1 MNYPDLDPVA
11 LQLGPL
17 ALRWYGLM
25 YLFGFA
31 AFLLLGN
38 WRARRGPGG
47 WSPEQVWDLL
57 FYGVFGV
64 VVGGRLGFVVFYGW
78 DTFARDPLWLIR
90 IWEGGMSFHGGL
102 LGVLAALAIYAAKR
116 TRSFLAVTDFVAP
129 LAPLGLGFGR
139 LGNFVNAELP
149 GRVTE
154 LPVGVHFPCDAVRGL
169 TVSCYGQYEAVAR
182 HVSSLYQAATEGLL
196 LFALLWW
203 FARKRRAA
211 GQLSGLFLFGY
222 GGLRFATEFARE
234 PDADKGFVAFGW
246 LTMGQALSL
255 PMALLGA
262 ALLCS
267 AAVRERLARFPAQSA
282 APAASTRADGS

>member
-38 WRARRGPGG
+38 WRARDQKSG
-47 WSPEQVWDLL
+47 WSPEQVWDLM

-64 VVGGRLGFVVFYGW
+64 VVGGRLGFALFYGW
-78 DTFARDPLWLIR
+78 ETLLRDPLWVIR
-90 IWEGGMSFHGGL
+90 LWEGGMSFHGGL
-102 LGVLAALAIYAAKR
+102 LGVLAATAIYAVKKKCA
-116 TRSFLAVTDFVAP
+116 FLSVTDFAAP
-129 LAPLGLGFGR
+129 LVPLGLGFGR

-149 GRVTE
+149 GRVTD
-154 LPVGVHFPCDAVRGL
+154 LPLGVHFPCDAVRGL
-169 TVSCYGQYEAVAR
+169 SVSCYGQYEAVAR

-203 FARKRRAA
+203 YVRKPRAA
-211 GQLSGLFLFGY
+211 GQVSGLFLLGY
-222 GGLRFATEFARE
+222 GGLRLATEFVRE
-234 PDADKGFVAFGW
+234 PDPDKGFVAFGW

-255 PMALLGA
+255 PMAVLGA

-267 AAVRERLARFPAQSA
+267 AALRERLARFPTQSA
-282 APAASTRADGS
+282 APAAARRGGS

>member
-38 WRARRGPGG
+38 WRARDQQHG
-47 WSPEQVWDLL
+47 WSPEQVWDLM

-64 VVGGRLGFVVFYGW
+64 VVGGRLGFALFYGW
-78 DTFARDPLWLIR
+78 ETLLRDPLWVIR
-90 IWEGGMSFHGGL
+90 LWEGGMSFHGGL
-102 LGVLAALAIYAAKR
+102 LGVLAATAIYAVKKKR
-116 TRSFLAVTDFVAP
+116 AFLSVTDFAAP
-129 LAPLGLGFGR
+129 LVPLGLGFGR

-149 GRVTE
+149 GRVTD
-154 LPVGVHFPCDAVRGL
+154 LPLGVHFPCDAVRGL
-169 TVSCYGQYEAVAR
+169 SVSCYGQFEAVAR
-182 HVSSLYQAATEGLL
+182 HVSSLYQAATEGLV

-203 FARKRRAA
+203 YARKPRAA
-211 GQLSGLFLFGY
+211 GQVSGLFLLGY
-222 GGLRFATEFARE
+222 GGLRLATEFVRE
-234 PDADKGFVAFGW
+234 PDPDKGFVAFGW

-255 PMALLGA
+255 PMAVLGA

-267 AAVRERLARFPAQSA
+267 AALRERLARFPTQSA
-282 APAASTRADGS
+282 APAAVRRGGS

>member
-38 WRARRGPGG
+38 WRARDQQSG
-47 WSPEQVWDLL
+47 WSPEQVWDLM

-64 VVGGRLGFVVFYGW
+64 VVGGRLGFALFYGW
-78 DTFARDPLWLIR
+78 ETFLRDPLWVIR
-90 IWEGGMSFHGGL
+90 LWEGGMSFHGGL
-102 LGVLAALAIYAAKR
+102 LGVLAATAIYAVKKKR
-116 TRSFLAVTDFVAP
+116 AFLSVTDFAAP
-129 LAPLGLGFGR
+129 LVPLGLGFGR

-149 GRVTE
+149 GRVTD
-154 LPVGVHFPCDAVRGL
+154 LPLGVHFPCDAVRGL
-169 TVSCYGQYEAVAR
+169 SVSCYGQFEAVAR
-182 HVSSLYQAATEGLL
+182 HVSSLYQAATEGPV

-203 FARKRRAA
+203 YARKPRAA
-211 GQLSGLFLFGY
+211 GQVSGLFLLGY
-222 GGLRFATEFARE
+222 GGLRLATEFVRE
-234 PDADKGFVAFGW
+234 PDPDKGFVAFGW

-255 PMALLGA
+255 PMAVLGG

-267 AAVRERLARFPAQSA
+267 AALRERLARFPSQSA
-282 APAASTRADGS
+282 APAAARRGGS

>member
-38 WRARRGPGG
+38 WRARDQQSG
-47 WSPEQVWDLL
+47 WSPEQVWDLM

-64 VVGGRLGFVVFYGW
+64 VVGGRLGFALFYGW
-78 DTFARDPLWLIR
+78 ETLLRDPLWVIR
-90 IWEGGMSFHGGL
+90 LWEGGMSFHGGL
-102 LGVLAALAIYAAKR
+102 LGVLAATAIYAVKKKR
-116 TRSFLAVTDFVAP
+116 AFLSVTDFAAP
-129 LAPLGLGFGR
+129 LVPLGLGFGR

-149 GRVTE
+149 GRVTD
-154 LPVGVHFPCDAVRGL
+154 LPLGVHFPCDAVRGL
-169 TVSCYGQYEAVAR
+169 SVSCYGQYEAVAR
-182 HVSSLYQAATEGLL
+182 HVSSLYQAATEGLV

-203 FARKRRAA
+203 YARKPRAA
-211 GQLSGLFLFGY
+211 GQVSGLFLLGY
-222 GGLRFATEFARE
+222 GGLRLATEFVRE
-234 PDADKGFVAFGW
+234 PDPDKGFVAFGW

-255 PMALLGA
+255 PMAVLGA

-267 AAVRERLARFPAQSA
+267 AALRERLARFPAQSA
-282 APAASTRADGS
+282 APAAARRGGS

>member
-38 WRARRGPGG
+38 WRARRSPGD
-47 WSPEQVWDLL
+47 WSPEQVWDLM
-57 FYGVFGV
+57 FYSVFGV
-64 VVGGRLGFVVFYGW
+64 IAGGRLGFVLFYGW
-78 DTFARDPLWLIR
+78 DTFLRDPLWLVR

-102 LGVLAALAIYAAKR
+102 LGVLVALAIYAAKR

-129 LAPLGLGFGR
+129 LVPLGLGFGR

-149 GRVTE
+149 GRVTD
-154 LPVGVHFPCDAVRGL
+154 LPIGVHFPCEAVRGL
-169 TVSCYGQYEAVAR
+169 SVSCYGQYEAVAR
-182 HVSSLYQAATEGLL
+182 HISSLYQAATEGLV

-203 FARKRRAA
+203 CARKRRAA
-211 GQLSGLFLFGY
+211 GQLSGVFLLGY
-222 GGLRFATEFARE
+222 GGLRFATEFVRE

-255 PMALLGA
+255 PMMLLGA
-262 ALLCS
+262 TLLCS
-267 AAVRERLARFPAQSA
+267 ATVREGLARFPAPSA
-282 APAASTRADGS
+282 IPAGTARRDAS

>member
-38 WRARRGPGG
+38 WRARDQQSG
-47 WSPEQVWDLL
+47 WSPEQVWDLM

-64 VVGGRLGFVVFYGW
+64 VVGGRLGFALFYGW
-78 DTFARDPLWLIR
+78 ETLLRDPLWVIR
-90 IWEGGMSFHGGL
+90 LWEGGMSFHGGL
-102 LGVLAALAIYAAKR
+102 LGVLAATAIYAVKKKR
-116 TRSFLAVTDFVAP
+116 AFLSVTDFAAP
-129 LAPLGLGFGR
+129 LVPLGLGFGR

-149 GRVTE
+149 GRVTD
-154 LPVGVHFPCDAVRGL
+154 LPLGVHFPCDAVRGL
-169 TVSCYGQYEAVAR
+169 SVSCYGQFEAVAR
-182 HVSSLYQAATEGLL
+182 HVSSLYQAVTEGLV

-203 FARKRRAA
+203 YARKPRAA
-211 GQLSGLFLFGY
+211 GQVSGLFLLGY
-222 GGLRFATEFARE
+222 GGLRLVTEFVRE
-234 PDADKGFVAFGW
+234 PDPDKGFVAFGW

-255 PMALLGA
+255 PMAVLGA

-267 AAVRERLARFPAQSA
+267 AALRERLARFPIQSA
-282 APAASTRADGS
+282 APAAARRGGS

>member
-38 WRARRGPGG
+38 WRARDQQSG
-47 WSPEQVWDLL
+47 WSPEQVWDLM

-64 VVGGRLGFVVFYGW
+64 VVGGRVGFALFYGW
-78 DTFARDPLWLIR
+78 ETLLRDPLWVVRL
-90 IWEGGMSFHGGL
+90 WEGGMSFHGGL
-102 LGVLAALAIYAAKR
+102 LGVLAATAIYAVKKKR
-116 TRSFLAVTDFVAP
+116 AFLSVTDFAAP
-129 LAPLGLGFGR
+129 LVPLGLGFGR

-149 GRVTE
+149 GRVTD
-154 LPVGVHFPCDAVRGL
+154 LPLGVHFPCDAVRGL
-169 TVSCYGQYEAVAR
+169 SVSCYGQYEAVAR
-182 HVSSLYQAATEGLL
+182 HVSSLYQAATEGLV

-203 FARKRRAA
+203 YARKPRAA
-211 GQLSGLFLFGY
+211 GQVSGLFLLGY
-222 GGLRFATEFARE
+222 GGLRLATEFVRE
-234 PDADKGFVAFGW
+234 PDPDKGFVAFGW

-255 PMALLGA
+255 PMAVLGA

-267 AAVRERLARFPAQSA
+267 AALRERLARFPTQSA
-282 APAASTRADGS
+282 APAAARRGGS

>member
-38 WRARRGPGG
+38 WRARDQQRG
-47 WSPEQVWDLL
+47 WSPEQVWDLM

-64 VVGGRLGFVVFYGW
+64 VVGGRLGFALFYGW
-78 DTFARDPLWLIR
+78 ETLLRDPLWVIR
-90 IWEGGMSFHGGL
+90 LWEGGMSFHGGL
-102 LGVLAALAIYAAKR
+102 LGVLAATAIYAVKKKR
-116 TRSFLAVTDFVAP
+116 AFLSVTDFAAP
-129 LAPLGLGFGR
+129 LVPLGLGFGR

-149 GRVTE
+149 GRVTD
-154 LPVGVHFPCDAVRGL
+154 LPLGVHFPCDAVRGL
-169 TVSCYGQYEAVAR
+169 SVSCYGQYEAVAR

-203 FARKRRAA
+203 YARKPRAA
-211 GQLSGLFLFGY
+211 GQVSGLFLLGY
-222 GGLRFATEFARE
+222 GGLRLATEFVRE
-234 PDADKGFVAFGW
+234 PDPDKGFVAFGW

-255 PMALLGA
+255 PMAVLGA

-267 AAVRERLARFPAQSA
+267 AALRERLARFPTQSA
-282 APAASTRADGS
+282 APAVARRGGS

>member
-1 MNYPDLDPVA
+1 MNYPELDPVA

-38 WRARRGPGG
+38 WRARDQQSG
-47 WSPEQVWDLL
+47 WSPEQVWDLM

-64 VVGGRLGFVVFYGW
+64 VVGGRLGFALFYGW
-78 DTFARDPLWLIR
+78 ETFLRDPLWVIR
-90 IWEGGMSFHGGL
+90 LWEGGMSFHGGL
-102 LGVLAALAIYAAKR
+102 LGVLAATAIYAVKKKR
-116 TRSFLAVTDFVAP
+116 AFLSVTDFAAP
-129 LAPLGLGFGR
+129 LVPLGLGFGR

-149 GRVTE
+149 GRVTD
-154 LPVGVHFPCDAVRGL
+154 LPLGVHFPCDAVRGL
-169 TVSCYGQYEAVAR
+169 SVSCYGQFEAVAR

-203 FARKRRAA
+203 YARKPRAA
-211 GQLSGLFLFGY
+211 GQVSGLFLLGY
-222 GGLRFATEFARE
+222 GGLRLATEFVRE
-234 PDADKGFVAFGW
+234 PDPDKGFVAFGW

-255 PMALLGA
+255 PMAVLGG

-267 AAVRERLARFPAQSA
+267 AASRERLARFPSQSA
-282 APAASTRADGS
+282 APAAARRGGS

>member
-1 MNYPDLDPVA
+1 VNYPDLDPVA

-38 WRARRGPGG
+38 WRARDQQSG
-47 WSPEQVWDLL
+47 WSPEQVWDLM

-64 VVGGRLGFVVFYGW
+64 VVGGRLGFALFYGW
-78 DTFARDPLWLIR
+78 ETLLRDPLWVIR
-90 IWEGGMSFHGGL
+90 LWEGGMSFHGGL
-102 LGVLAALAIYAAKR
+102 LGVLAATAIYAVKKKR
-116 TRSFLAVTDFVAP
+116 AFLSVTDFAAP
-129 LAPLGLGFGR
+129 LVPLGLGFGR

-149 GRVTE
+149 GRVTD
-154 LPVGVHFPCDAVRGL
+154 LPLGVHFPCDAVRGL
-169 TVSCYGQYEAVAR
+169 SVSCYGQYEAVAR
-182 HVSSLYQAATEGLL
+182 HVSSLYQAATEGLV

-203 FARKRRAA
+203 YARKPRAA
-211 GQLSGLFLFGY
+211 GQVSGLFLLGY
-222 GGLRFATEFARE
+222 GGLRLATEFVRE
-234 PDADKGFVAFGW
+234 PDPDKGFVAFGW

-255 PMALLGA
+255 PMAVLGA

-267 AAVRERLARFPAQSA
+267 AALRERLARFPTQSA
-282 APAASTRADGS
+282 APAVARRGGS

>member
-38 WRARRGPGG
+38 WRARDQQRG
-47 WSPEQVWDLL
+47 WSPEQVWDLM

-64 VVGGRLGFVVFYGW
+64 VVGGRVGFALFYGW
-78 DTFARDPLWLIR
+78 ETLLRDPLWVIR
-90 IWEGGMSFHGGL
+90 LWEGGMSFHGGL
-102 LGVLAALAIYAAKR
+102 LGVLAATAIYAVKKKR
-116 TRSFLAVTDFVAP
+116 AFLSVTDFAAP
-129 LAPLGLGFGR
+129 LVPLGLGFGR

-149 GRVTE
+149 GRVTD
-154 LPVGVHFPCDAVRGL
+154 LPLGVHFPCDAVRGL
-169 TVSCYGQYEAVAR
+169 SVSCYGQYEAVAR
-182 HVSSLYQAATEGLL
+182 HVSSLYQAATEGLV

-203 FARKRRAA
+203 YVRKQRAA
-211 GQLSGLFLFGY
+211 GQVSGLFLLGY
-222 GGLRFATEFARE
+222 GGLHLATEFARE
-234 PDADKGFVAFGW
+234 PNPDKGFVAFGL

-255 PMALLGA
+255 PMAVLGA

-267 AAVRERLARFPAQSA
+267 AALRERLARFPTQSA
-282 APAASTRADGS
+282 APAAARRGGS

>member
-38 WRARRGPGG
+38 WRARDQQSG
-47 WSPEQVWDLL
+47 WSPEQVWDLM

-64 VVGGRLGFVVFYGW
+64 VVGGRLGFALFYGW
-78 DTFARDPLWLIR
+78 ETLLRDPLWVIR
-90 IWEGGMSFHGGL
+90 LWEGGMSFHGGL
-102 LGVLAALAIYAAKR
+102 LGVLAATAIYAVKKKR
-116 TRSFLAVTDFVAP
+116 AFLSVTDFAAP
-129 LAPLGLGFGR
+129 LVPLGLGFGR

-149 GRVTE
+149 GRVTD
-154 LPVGVHFPCDAVRGL
+154 LPLGVHFPCDAVRGL
-169 TVSCYGQYEAVAR
+169 SVSCYGQFEAVAR
-182 HVSSLYQAATEGLL
+182 HVSSLYQAATEGLV

-203 FARKRRAA
+203 YARKPRAA
-211 GQLSGLFLFGY
+211 GQVSGLFLLGY
-222 GGLRFATEFARE
+222 GGLRLATEFVRE
-234 PDADKGFVAFGW
+234 PDPDKGFVAFGW

-255 PMALLGA
+255 PMAVLGA

-267 AAVRERLARFPAQSA
+267 AALRERLARFPTQSA
-282 APAASTRADGS
+282 APAAARRGGS

>member
-38 WRARRGPGG
+38 WRARDQQSG
-47 WSPEQVWDLL
+47 WSPEQVWDLM

-64 VVGGRLGFVVFYGW
+64 VVGGRLGFALFYGW
-78 DTFARDPLWLIR
+78 ETLLRDPLWVIR
-90 IWEGGMSFHGGL
+90 LWEGGMSFHGGL
-102 LGVLAALAIYAAKR
+102 LGVLAATAIYAVKKKR
-116 TRSFLAVTDFVAP
+116 DFLSVTDFAAP
-129 LAPLGLGFGR
+129 LVPLGLGFGR

-149 GRVTE
+149 GRVTD
-154 LPVGVHFPCDAVRGL
+154 LPLGVHFPCDAVRGL
-169 TVSCYGQYEAVAR
+169 SVSCYGQFEAVAR
-182 HVSSLYQAATEGLL
+182 HVSSLYQAATEGLV

-203 FARKRRAA
+203 YARKPRAA
-211 GQLSGLFLFGY
+211 GQVSGLFLLGY
-222 GGLRFATEFARE
+222 GGLRLATEFVRE
-234 PDADKGFVAFGW
+234 PDPDKGFVAFGW

-255 PMALLGA
+255 PMAVLGA

-267 AAVRERLARFPAQSA
+267 AALRERLARFPTQSA
-282 APAASTRADGS
+282 APAAVRRGGS